1 MEGEQMLQKYS
12 AFLNAVEWVVKKVVG
27 IMMMFMVAIMC
38 YQVVLRYAFQN
49 SNIWSEEVTR
59 YLFVYVS
66 LLGSFIAIRRNSHL
80 KVDFFV
86 DLLKGN
92 FKRYFTIIT
101 DIAVIL
107 FIIYL
112 IPLSFNLCLSTMKNI
127 SPGLKMPM
135 GYAYAAIPIGAVFML
150 LGMIEQLLI
159 KICGKKEETK

>member
-1 MEGEQMLQKYS
+1 MLKKYS
-12 AFLNAVEWVVKKVVG
+12 AFLNVLDYVCRKVIG
-27 IMMMFMVAIMC
+27 IMMVLMVAIMC
-38 YQVVLRYAFQN
+38 YQVILRYVFHN

-66 LLGSFIAIRRNSHL
+66 LLGSFIAVRRNCHL

-86 DLLKGN
+86 NLLKGN
-92 FKRYFTIIT
+92 VKKYFTIIT
-101 DIAVIL
+101 NIAVII

-112 IPLSFNLCLSTMKNI
+112 IPLSYNLCLSTMKNI

-135 GYAYAAIPIGAVFML
+135 GYAYASIPIGAVLML

-159 KICGKKEETK
+159 KIFDKEEKTV

>member
-27 IMMMFMVAIMC
+27 IMMMLMVAIMC

>member
-1 MEGEQMLQKYS
+1 MLQKYS

>member
-1 MEGEQMLQKYS
+1 MLQKYS

-27 IMMMFMVAIMC
+27 IMMMLMVAIMC